1 MHDRRTHV
9 QFCEIADNLFR
20 IDNSLTAIASFATGP
35 CAQHIGFTDDHTV
48 RQFHTLL
55 YRANA
60 NAVTVTDKMLC
71 KTINVPGFDVML
83 TQELVENLASAGR
96 FGHKKHAFIVSLN
109 ILLQQMCGCFSL
121 GVNPQV
127 WQGLGR
133 KRALMLWVFAA
144 KHDALACAEALI
156 EFVCTQVELLRR

>member
-1 MHDRRTHV
+1 
-9 QFCEIADNLFR
+9 
-20 IDNSLTAIASFATGP
+20 
-35 CAQHIGFTDDHTV
+35 
-48 RQFHTLL
+48 
-55 YRANA
+55 
-60 NAVTVTDKMLC
+60 MLC
-71 KTINVPGFDVML
+71 KTINVPGLDVML

-96 FGHKKHAFIVSLN
+96 FGHKKHAFFVSLN

-127 WQGLGR
+127 RQGLGR

-156 EFVCTQVELLRR
+156 EFFCTQVELLRCQDRSLDIMAQRLVAIVHVAFKSLGGCGHASFGNKNGICWQIIE

>member
-1 MHDRRTHV
+1 MQSKVSADAVIDMHDRRTHV

-48 RQFHTLL
+48 GQFHTLL

-83 TQELVENLASAGR
+83 TQELVENLAARTSGAKGEMPR
-96 FGHKKHAFIVSLN
+96 C
-109 ILLQQMCGCFSL
+109 ILHT
-121 GVNPQV
+121 P
-127 WQGLGR
+127 
-133 KRALMLWVFAA
+133 
-144 KHDALACAEALI
+144 
-156 EFVCTQVELLRR
+156 